1 MSSKTHYWKAFD
13 RRRGRF
19 QVWGRRRFQLAL
31 MKQYM
36 AWNTRFRD
44 AQTTGE
50 LLGTFDMPQGPISE
64 SFNEVYV
71 RVGQAFAKEQGDEFK
86 STHGYRVKDAP
97 TASVSR
103 DYIEAWV
110 ARECGE
116 RIVGITAT
124 TQRLMQSIVKRS
136 VDEGLSIDRTQA
148 FIRTEFAAM
157 SRVRAERIARTEIV
171 SASNMGS
178 QLAAESTG
186 LTLVKE
192 WLATRDGRTRE
203 DHAEADG
210 QTVPLNE
217 MFIVGGEAMMQPG
230 DPSASGAN
238 TINCRCV
245 AVYREDK
252 GATSSP
258 FELPAP
264 PEPPLQPLTGA
275 MGEAEYVKRYERLVK
290 ETTAE
295 LGLNE
300 PVMVNFQ
307 ALPDNMGGY
316 VKMIRMPD
324 GRYISD
330 PMSVTINT
338 KFADD
343 SIRKT
348 IRHELRHIQQGVTGR
363 HYQDA
368 TGLYWDGNRVMMIPF
383 YNATVRNVRMGSQDA
398 LKRYRALPWEV
409 DARKFAGQDI

>member
-86 STHGYRVKDAP
+86 STHGYRVKDEM
-97 TASVSR
+97 TVSVSR

-110 ARECGE
+110 ARECGV
-116 RIVGITAT
+116 RIDGITAT
-124 TQRLMQSIVKRS
+124 TQRLMQSIIKRA
-136 VDEGLSIDRTQA
+136 VDEGMGIDRTQA
-148 FIRTEFAAM
+148 LIRTEFAAM

-210 QTVPLNE
+210 QTVGLSE

-230 DPSASGAN
+230 DPSASASQ

-245 AVYREDK
+245 AVYRE
-252 GATSSP
+252 A
-258 FELPAP
+258 
-264 PEPPLQPLTGA
+264 
-275 MGEAEYVKRYERLVK
+275 
-290 ETTAE
+290 
-295 LGLNE
+295 
-300 PVMVNFQ
+300 
-307 ALPDNMGGY
+307 
-316 VKMIRMPD
+316 
-324 GRYISD
+324 
-330 PMSVTINT
+330 
-338 KFADD
+338 
-343 SIRKT
+343 
-348 IRHELRHIQQGVTGR
+348 
-363 HYQDA
+363 
-368 TGLYWDGNRVMMIPF
+368 
-383 YNATVRNVRMGSQDA
+383 
-398 LKRYRALPWEV
+398 
-409 DARKFAGQDI
+409 

>member
-230 DPSASGAN
+230 DPKVRILCQRRTPCIPSNPFPS
-238 TINCRCV
+238 TSRTYP
-245 AVYREDK
+245 YR
-252 GATSSP
+252 T
-258 FELPAP
+258 AP
-264 PEPPLQPLTGA
+264 
-275 MGEAEYVKRYERLVK
+275 
-290 ETTAE
+290 
-295 LGLNE
+295 
-300 PVMVNFQ
+300 
-307 ALPDNMGGY
+307 
-316 VKMIRMPD
+316 
-324 GRYISD
+324 
-330 PMSVTINT
+330 
-338 KFADD
+338 
-343 SIRKT
+343 
-348 IRHELRHIQQGVTGR
+348 
-363 HYQDA
+363 
-368 TGLYWDGNRVMMIPF
+368 
-383 YNATVRNVRMGSQDA
+383 
-398 LKRYRALPWEV
+398 
-409 DARKFAGQDI
+409 